1 VQDTKDFQRTKGLP
15 GTVSAKRFSI
25 SVWFEQRFRL
35 QELQTN
41 MATEIRAGLATF
53 MVMAYI
59 ILVNPNLLGSLA
71 DASGEKL
78 AFPAV
83 LTATCLTSGTLCI
96 LMGLL
101 SNYPFALAP
110 GMGLNAVVTFQLVGQ
125 LKLTW
130 PEAMSV
136 ILLEGLVILVLVLTR
151 FREAM
156 MDAIPMSLKRAI
168 GAGIGLFIS
177 LIGLVN
183 SGLVVRGE
191 GSLVTLGRIQGVSVT
206 VFILGFML
214 TVWMLVRRAKGALLW
229 GILLTTGI
237 AVLANLV
244 WGHGQAFGASAV
256 IPRRIFGFPQG
267 LWGPGAIFGRIDFG
281 FFAKL
286 GLPSALLVTFSI
298 MLSDFFD
305 TMGTVVG
312 LAGEAG
318 FLDSRGKLPRINR
331 VLLVDSLGAAL
342 GGLANCSS
350 NTTYIESAAGINEG
364 GRTGLTSV
372 VAGMLFLLAIFLN
385 PLAVIIPK
393 EATASALIL
402 VGFFMM
408 TVIKEIP
415 WDDYGEAIPAFVIM
429 IVMPFTY
436 SITNGIGMGFVVYTL
451 LKLLAGKKR
460 EVHNLMLGASVAFV
474 VYFLFSI

>member
-1 VQDTKDFQRTKGLP
+1 VQDTDSQRTKELP
-15 GTVSAKRFSI
+15 GSLSTRRFSI
-25 SVWFEQRFRL
+25 STRLEQRFRL
-35 QELQTN
+35 QEQQTN
-41 MATEIRAGLATF
+41 AAAEIRAGLATF

-59 ILVNPNLLGSLA
+59 IFVNPSLLGSVA
-71 DASGEKL
+71 DPTGEKL

-96 LMGLL
+96 LMGFL

-156 MDAIPMSLKRAI
+156 MDAIPLSLKRAI

-191 GSLVTLGRIQGVSVT
+191 ESLVRLGRIQRVSVT
-206 VFILGFML
+206 VFILGVIF
-214 TVWMLVRRAKGALLW
+214 TVWMLVRRIKGALLW

-237 AVLANLV
+237 AVFTNWV
-244 WGHGQAFGASAV
+244 WGHGQAFGAAAV
-256 IPRRIFGFPQG
+256 IPQKVFGFPQG
-267 LWGPGAIFGRIDFG
+267 LWGPGAIFGRMDFG

-286 GLPSALLVTFSI
+286 GLSSALLVTFSI

-318 FLDSRGKLPRINR
+318 FLDDRGKLPRINR

-350 NTTYIESAAGINEG
+350 NTTYIESAAGISGG

-372 VAGMLFLLAIFLN
+372 VVGMLFLLAVFLN

-402 VGFFMM
+402 VGFFML

-415 WDDYGEAIPAFVIM
+415 WNDYEEGIPAFVTM

-451 LKLLAGKKR
+451 LKLLAGKRR
-460 EVHNLMLGASVAFV
+460 EVHSLMLGASAAFV
-474 VYFLFSI
+474 VYFLAGI

>member
-1 VQDTKDFQRTKGLP
+1 VQDTDSQRTKGLP
-15 GTVSAKRFSI
+15 GSLSTRRFSI
-25 SVWFEQRFRL
+25 SARLEQRFRL
-35 QELQTN
+35 QEQQTN
-41 MATEIRAGLATF
+41 AAAEIRAGLATF

-59 ILVNPNLLGSLA
+59 IFVNPSLLGSVA
-71 DASGEKL
+71 DPTGEKL

-156 MDAIPMSLKRAI
+156 MDAIPLSLKRAI

-191 GSLVTLGRIQGVSVT
+191 ESLVRLGRIQRVSVT
-206 VFILGFML
+206 VFILGFIF
-214 TVWMLVRRAKGALLW
+214 TVWMLVRRIKGALLW

-237 AVLANLV
+237 AVFTNWV
-244 WGHGQAFGASAV
+244 WGHGQAFGTAAV
-256 IPRRIFGFPQG
+256 IPQKVFGFPQG
-267 LWGPGAIFGRIDFG
+267 LWGPGAIFGRMDFG

-286 GLPSALLVTFSI
+286 GLSSALLVSFSI

-350 NTTYIESAAGINEG
+350 NTTYIESAAGISEG

-372 VAGMLFLLAIFLN
+372 VVGMLFLLAIFLN
-385 PLAVIIPK
+385 PLAEIIPK

-402 VGFFMM
+402 VGFFML

-415 WDDYGEAIPAFVIM
+415 WNDYEEGIPAFVTM

-436 SITNGIGMGFVVYTL
+436 SITNGIGMGFIVYTL
-451 LKLLAGKKR
+451 LKLLAGKRR
-460 EVHNLMLGASVAFV
+460 EVHNLMLGASAAFV
-474 VYFLFSI
+474 VYFLVGI